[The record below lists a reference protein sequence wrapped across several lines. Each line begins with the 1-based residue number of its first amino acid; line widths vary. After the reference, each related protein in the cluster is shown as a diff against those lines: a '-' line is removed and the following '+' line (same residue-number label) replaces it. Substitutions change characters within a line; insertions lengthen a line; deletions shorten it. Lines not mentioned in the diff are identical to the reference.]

1 MDGKPTMSQVKEL
14 IQKGIQKSLEEQQ
27 VPLHLH
33 LKVVDAL
40 SKSMS
45 RHQADLNMHKVEQL
59 AHVKQMKTIED
70 QHTQERQALSN
81 QIQSYRDEVS
91 RLHTLPHIKGQNGY
105 TPVKGVDYT
114 DGKQGKPGVSPS
126 LEDIVEA
133 VKPHIPKPIPGKSG
147 QSPKI
152 DKQEFFK
159 ELVTYLK
166 TEKPL
171 DLSHIKGAQEFVMQT
186 GQKNI
191 KVKFE
196 ELMHGGGSGGGNTG
210 TAVYNEV
217 VSGSGTSWALTN
229 IPTTGTLRL
238 YANGQRLIP
247 GSGNDYT
254 LSGGNITTA
263 LSWSAGTLLA
273 DYSHS

>member
-1 MDGKPTMSQVKEL
+1 MSQKVEISKEL
-14 IQKGIQKSLEEQQ
+14 FHESLVGVLENAKVPMQQHLGALKVIEMNLAKSKKDRDTHQQFMLSHAKHMAAHSSQLKAYDQKINDLTTQIDHLKSLVKGE
-27 VPLHLH
+27 PG
-33 LKVVDAL
+33 DA
-40 SKSMS
+40 
-45 RHQADLNMHKVEQL
+45 
-59 AHVKQMKTIED
+59 
-70 QHTQERQALSN
+70 
-81 QIQSYRDEVS
+81 
-91 RLHTLPHIKGQNGY
+91 GY
-105 TPVKGVDYT
+105 TPVKGKDYF
-114 DGKQGKPGVSPS
+114 DGKTPS
-126 LEDIVEA
+126 VPSIAEIVEA
-133 VKPHIPKPIPGKSG
+133 IKPHIPEPLKG
-147 QSPKI
+147 
-152 DKQEFFK
+152 DKGDNATFDK
-159 ELVTYLK
+159 DTLVREIISYIK
-166 TEKPL
+166 TQKPL

-229 IPTTGTLRL
+229 TPTTGTLRL

-247 GSGNDYT
+247 GAGNDYT